1 VRHLSG
7 VSQFEIRPESI
18 VNANYASEW
27 EAEDHDPNHVL
38 YRAPLDRGLGVDH
51 RRWRWR
57 LAASLDE
64 GAMAADQ
71 RLVRPAFGRFGLSGN
86 GLVIKKIRGGHGL
99 RFCSAGRCS
108 SVFRRGENCFGGRKL
123 I

>member
-1 VRHLSG
+1 MLSK
-7 VSQFEIRPESI
+7 P
-18 VNANYASEW
+18 ANGKQKIIIPTTSCTALSW
-27 EAEDHDPNHVL
+27 N
-38 YRAPLDRGLGVDH
+38 RGLGVDN

-86 GLVIKKIRGGHGL
+86 GLVLKTRGSRSQVMFGL
-99 RFCSAGRCS
+99 PLLLSFS
-108 SVFRRGENCFGGRKL
+108 SRGELLWRSEVDLTVISSHFQ
-123 I
+123 

>member
-1 VRHLSG
+1 VLDLSV

-18 VNANYASEW
+18 VNAIPASEW
-27 EAEDHDPNHVL
+27 EAEDHYPNHVL
-38 YRAPLDRGLGVDH
+38 YSAQLDRGLGVDN

-86 GLVIKKIRGGHGL
+86 GLVLKKIRGGHGL
-99 RFCSAGRCS
+99 RLCSCRGCS
-108 SVFRRGENCFGGRKL
+108 LFGRGENCFGGRKL

>member
-1 VRHLSG
+1 MLSK
-7 VSQFEIRPESI
+7 P
-18 VNANYASEW
+18 ANGKQKIIIPTTSCTALSW
-27 EAEDHDPNHVL
+27 N
-38 YRAPLDRGLGVDH
+38 RGLGVDN

-64 GAMAADQ
+64 GAMAAEQ
-71 RLVRPAFGRFGLSGN
+71 RLVRPAVGHFDLSGN
-86 GLVIKKIRGGHGL
+86 GLVLKKIRGGHGL
-99 RFCSAGRCS
+99 RLCSAGRGC